1 MPGFHLSSMEL
12 TPAARLL
19 LERRYLLPGEA
30 PDGLFTRVADLV
42 GGPARSREFFSLMSD
57 LLFLPNS
64 PTLMNAGTANG
75 QLSACFVLP
84 VEDNLKG
91 IFRSLANMAL
101 IHKSGGGT
109 GFSFSHIR
117 PRGDIVS
124 GTAGAASG
132 PVSFMRVF
140 DAATGAVRQGGR
152 RRGANMG
159 VLAASHPDIEGF
171 ITAKQAGDLSNFNI
185 SVGTDARFFEC
196 LAAGRDY
203 DLVNPRD
210 GSVWNEID
218 PGSLWHL
225 AATSAWRSGEPG
237 MLFFDEINRRNTT
250 PHIGPIE
257 ATNPCGEQP
266 LYPYESCNLGSINL
280 ARCIRKN
287 EIDYDLLTTT
297 VRCGIDFLDAV
308 IDVNHFPLP
317 EIRERTLA
325 TRKIGLGVMGFSEAL
340 IRLGIPYESPEA
352 LRLAGNLMRSIQA
365 LARERSEELGGIRG
379 SFPAI
384 EGSVFSGEMRNATV
398 TTIAPTGSLHL
409 IAGTTSG
416 IEPVFSFAYTRMI
429 DGQEVDIVSDLIG
442 DLLPE
447 TAGGR
452 DVAAHVRRYGTIE
465 GLPLPDHTRELFR
478 TAIDIAPEHHV
489 RMQAAFQD
497 HVDNA
502 VSKTVNL
509 PESKTPDDIARVFS
523 LAHDLGCK
531 GITVYRNRSRPD
543 QVLSRGCDVCILDE

>member
-1 MPGFHLSSMEL
+1 MEL

-19 LERRYLLPGEA
+19 LKNRYLLPGET
-30 PDGLFTRVADLV
+30 PDGLFSRVADLV
-42 GGPARSREFFSLMSD
+42 GGPARSREFFSLISD

-64 PTLMNAGTANG
+64 PTLMNAGMAGG

-84 VEDNLKG
+84 VEDSLEG
-91 IFRSLANMAL
+91 IFRTLTNMAL

-109 GFSFSHIR
+109 GFSFAHLR

-124 GTAGAASG
+124 GTMGAASG
-132 PVSFMRVF
+132 PVSFMKVF

-159 VLAASHPDIEGF
+159 VLAASHPDIEEF
-171 ITAKQAGDLSNFNI
+171 ITAKQAGGLSNFNI
-185 SVGTDARFFEC
+185 SVGIDARFFEC
-196 LAAGRDY
+196 LAAGRGY
-203 DLVNPRD
+203 ELTNPRD
-210 GSVWNEID
+210 GSIWRSID

-225 AATSAWRSGEPG
+225 AATSAWFSGEPG
-237 MLFFDEINRRNTT
+237 MLFFDEINRRSTT
-250 PHIGPIE
+250 PHLGLIE

-266 LYPYESCNLGSINL
+266 LYPYESCNLGSVNL
-280 ARCIRKN
+280 ARCVRRH
-287 EIDYDLLTTT
+287 EIDSDLLAAT

-308 IDVNHFPLP
+308 IDVNRFPLP

-340 IRLGIPYESPEA
+340 IRLGIPYESREA
-352 LRLAGNLMRSIQA
+352 LRLAGSLMGSIQA
-365 LARERSEELGGIRG
+365 TARERSEELGAVKG

-384 EGSVFSGEMRNATV
+384 EGSIYSGDMRNATV

-416 IEPVFSFAYTRMI
+416 IEPVFSFACTRTI
-429 DGQEVDIVSDLIG
+429 DGQPVNIVSGLIHE
-442 DLLPE
+442 LLPE

-452 DVAAHVRRYGTIE
+452 DVAEHVRRCGTIE
-465 GLPLPDHTRELFR
+465 GLPLGDLTQELFR
-478 TAIDIAPEHHV
+478 TAIEIAPEHHV
-489 RMQAAFQD
+489 RMQAAFQE

-509 PESKTPDDIARVFS
+509 PELATPGEIARVFS

-531 GITVYRNRSRPD
+531 GVTVYRYRSRPD
-543 QVLSRGCDVCILDE
+543 QVISRGCDLCAISD